1 MNIYKIMN
9 LNSDLIKLIL
19 NYLPDV
25 VYQKNL
31 LLSNNKLYKLKP
43 YILNNIALKK
53 KFVEKN
59 FSKDIANLFSNS
71 LHNFPILT
79 WKDRY
84 CGSTGYLDQMR
95 DNDIEYP
102 IMIGIDNYK
111 RSFIVISY
119 LKKGE
124 KSKYSCLDTLFQ
136 RFTNDKYT
144 WTHGVSKYYSSLIE
158 TSGYFYNRGKM
169 VDEKIKYKVI
179 DLLKYNNE
187 YVLLKPSSVM

>member
-1 MNIYKIMN
+1 MNIN
-9 LNSDLIKLIL
+9 LDLIKLIL
-19 NYLPDV
+19 TYLPDV

-31 LLSNNKLYKLKP
+31 LLSNNRLFKLIP
-43 YILNNIALKK
+43 YILDDIEIKK
-53 KFVEKN
+53 NFVQKN
-59 FSKDIANLFSNS
+59 FSKDILDLFHNS

-84 CGSTGYLDQMR
+84 CGSTGYLDQIR

-102 IMIGIDNYK
+102 IMIGIDNCK

-158 TSGYFYNRGKM
+158 TSGYFYNRGKII
-169 VDEKIKYKVI
+169 DEKIKYKVS

-187 YVLLKPSSVM
+187 YVLVKPSIVM